1 MIQACERIWCC
12 CCCLLLLTVA
22 VGCPSVRAP
31 LSPVVNSSELPGQQA
46 PSNQGCPEPEPCPPR
61 LRPPQQGTAPVAASS
76 DLDVAFEFY
85 EEGQLQE
92 GVRQLQRALHG
103 LQSRGLDS
111 LSLRLLLAS
120 WALELDDG
128 SLAEEHYAAVV
139 AASDGAEGLVLEAR
153 EGLREARLLLY
164 GADAV
169 ALEDARG
176 LFAEGRWQEAEGLLK
191 ELFLR
196 GEEAEVL
203 IAAEQL
209 RDQMRYQ
216 ASEQAAAQLAE
227 AENIL
232 SGAGPYEQVAVLL
245 EAVQQLPE
253 GSWDAARL
261 RELQGWYSQL
271 DGGGFGPEL
280 PVSVP
285 QANELAVLQAR
296 LEEARS
302 RVAAADYRA
311 ALESFAELEA
321 TVLAETARVEAVQ
334 AADALVKEERLRAGR
349 LFVAA
354 RKQVDA
360 DARRLALEQVQQL
373 LAGLLA
379 EFPASRYARRVAD
392 NLASVE
398 RELGALKASP

>member
-1 MIQACERIWCC
+1 MA
-12 CCCLLLLTVA
+12 
-22 VGCPSVRAP
+22 
-31 LSPVVNSSELPGQQA
+31 
-46 PSNQGCPEPEPCPPR
+46 
-61 LRPPQQGTAPVAASS
+61 
-76 DLDVAFEFY
+76 
-85 EEGQLQE
+85 
-92 GVRQLQRALHG
+92 
-103 LQSRGLDS
+103 
-111 LSLRLLLAS
+111 
-120 WALELDDG
+120 
-128 SLAEEHYAAVV
+128 
-139 AASDGAEGLVLEAR
+139 
-153 EGLREARLLLY
+153 
-164 GADAV
+164 
-169 ALEDARG
+169 
-176 LFAEGRWQEAEGLLK
+176 K
-191 ELFLR
+191 
-196 GEEAEVL
+196 EEAEVL

-398 RELGALKASP
+398 RELGALKALP

>member
-1 MIQACERIWCC
+1 
-12 CCCLLLLTVA
+12 
-22 VGCPSVRAP
+22 
-31 LSPVVNSSELPGQQA
+31 
-46 PSNQGCPEPEPCPPR
+46 
-61 LRPPQQGTAPVAASS
+61 
-76 DLDVAFEFY
+76 
-85 EEGQLQE
+85 
-92 GVRQLQRALHG
+92 VRQLQRALHG

-321 TVLAETARVEAVQ
+321 TVLAETARV
-334 AADALVKEERLRAGR
+334 
-349 LFVAA
+349 
-354 RKQVDA
+354 
-360 DARRLALEQVQQL
+360 
-373 LAGLLA
+373 
-379 EFPASRYARRVAD
+379 
-392 NLASVE
+392 
-398 RELGALKASP
+398 